1 MEGCVDSKLALETVE
16 ELIVFIDLDNFKEI
30 SEKQGWA
37 TYKPNEV
44 TGALTHLVS
53 NFVRKHLGEV
63 IYGLDEKR
71 GTEECMLRLTGA
83 LSHNVIVSDLEFIL
97 SKIQDVGLEC
107 GCDVSAS
114 IGVARGPYTPIR
126 PTGPYQWSKRLFKG
140 QAQRLAHKAL
150 KRAKRQGGNKIIFL

>member
-1 MEGCVDSKLALETVE
+1 LALETVE
-16 ELIVFIDLDNFKEI
+16 ELIIFIDLDNFKEI

-37 TYKPNEV
+37 TYKPNEITGTLTELV
-44 TGALTHLVS
+44 T
-53 NFVRKHLGEV
+53 NFVRKHVGEV

-83 LSHNVIVSDLEFIL
+83 LSHDVIISDLEHIA
-97 SKIQDVGLEC
+97 SRIRETGLDC
-107 GCDVSAS
+107 GCEASVS
-114 IGVARGPYTPIR
+114 IGVSRGPYTPIR

-150 KRAKRQGGNKIIFL
+150 RRAKKQGGNRIVFL